1 LALSN
6 LTSPA
11 AVRALLSKYGV
22 RPKKRLGQNFLVNP
36 GVLKK
41 IVAAANLTAA
51 DTVVEIG
58 PGIGTLTGR
67 LAEAAGKV
75 VAVEVDPALV
85 ALLKETLSKFP
96 NLYLVEG
103 DALKADF
110 NALVAAAGGAFPY
123 KVVAN
128 LPYYI
133 TTPLLTRLLTGN
145 FRVAL
150 LVVMVQK
157 EVALRLVAR
166 PGTKE
171 YGAISVLVRFMAE
184 PELVAVV
191 SRGSFFP
198 APEVDSAVVRL
209 TVRPSAPVT
218 IPDEELFF
226 RVVRAAFAQR
236 RKTLT
241 NALAGSGLGL
251 GRDAWPEVL
260 ARAGIDPTRRGETL
274 SLEEFAA
281 VTRSLAAERKE

>member
-1 LALSN
+1 
-6 LTSPA
+6 
-11 AVRALLSKYGV
+11 
-22 RPKKRLGQNFLVNP
+22 
-36 GVLKK
+36 
-41 IVAAANLTAA
+41 
-51 DTVVEIG
+51 VEIG
-58 PGIGTLTGR
+58 PGIGALTGR

-226 RVVRAAFAQR
+226 RGVRAAFAQR

-260 ARAGIDPTRRGETL
+260 ARAGIDPMRRGETL

>member
-1 LALSN
+1 MSS

-11 AVRALLSKYGV
+11 AVRALLSKYSL
-22 RPKKRLGQNFLVNP
+22 RPKKRWGQNFLVNP
-36 GVLKK
+36 GVLEK
-41 IVAAANLTAA
+41 IVVAANLTAA

-58 PGIGTLTGR
+58 PGIGTLTCR
-67 LAEAAGKV
+67 LADTAGKV
-75 VAVEVDPALV
+75 VAVEVDRALV
-85 ALLKETLSKFP
+85 NLLKETLSGCT
-96 NLYLVEG
+96 NISLVEG
-103 DALKADF
+103 DALKIDF
-110 NALVAAAGGAFPY
+110 DALVAAADGAFPY

-145 FRVAL
+145 FQVSL

-157 EVALRLVAR
+157 EVAFRLVAR

-171 YGAISVLVRFMAE
+171 YGALSVLVQYKTE

-209 TVRPSAPVT
+209 TVRSLAPAAVS
-218 IPDEELFF
+218 DEELFF
-226 RVVRAAFAQR
+226 RVVRAAFARR

-260 ARAGIDPTRRGETL
+260 ARAGIDPMRRGETL

-281 VTRSLAAERKE
+281 VTRALAAERKE

>member
-1 LALSN
+1 MSN

-36 GVLKK
+36 GVLEK

-85 ALLKETLSKFP
+85 ALLKETLSRFP

>member
-1 LALSN
+1 MSN

-11 AVRALLSKYGV
+11 AVRALLSRYGV
-22 RPKKRLGQNFLVNP
+22 RPKKRLGQNFLINP
-36 GVLKK
+36 GILGK
-41 IVAAANLTAA
+41 IVAAANLTVA

-58 PGIGTLTGR
+58 PGVGTLTRR
-67 LAEAAGKV
+67 LVEAAGKV

-85 ALLKETLSKFP
+85 ALLKETLSGFP

-145 FRVAL
+145 FKVAL

-171 YGAISVLVRFMAE
+171 YGALSVLVRFMAE

-191 SRGSFFP
+191 SRGSFLP

-209 TVRPSAPVT
+209 TVRSSAPVAV
-218 IPDEELFF
+218 PDEELFF

-236 RKTLT
+236 RKTLA
-241 NALAGSGLGL
+241 NALAGSGLGP

-260 ARAGIDPTRRGETL
+260 ARAGIDPMRRGETL